1 MCTESGNEEMFLHEI
16 EDLIPNDVIIVEKE
30 TLDQTMFGKLRLSK
44 T

>member
-1 MCTESGNEEMFLHEI
+1 MFLHEI

-30 TLDQTMFGKLRLSK
+30 TLDQAIFGKSKLSK